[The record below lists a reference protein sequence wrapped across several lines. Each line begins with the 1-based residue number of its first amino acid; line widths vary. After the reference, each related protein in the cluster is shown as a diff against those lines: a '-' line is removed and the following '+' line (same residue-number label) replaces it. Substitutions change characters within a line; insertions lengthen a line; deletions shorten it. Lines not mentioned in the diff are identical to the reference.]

1 MRRIWFRL
9 SVAVLVWGSA
19 VTAADEEPH
28 AGRNPE
34 ERRDNAEKV
43 IAENLLIG
51 GLIEAELY
59 GGKEA
64 GESVSGMKLATFE
77 LGLEMKGESRF
88 SGRTLLL
95 WEEDDTEPIEVD
107 EALVTVELYD
117 GLSLSAGRMYVPF
130 GKFDSHF
137 VSDPLVLEL
146 AETRKTAFMADWC
159 RSGAC
164 LKAAVFDRQ
173 SDESEE
179 IDGVVLSLE
188 YASSDERFS
197 VGCSWISSIAES
209 DLLISE
215 NEGREEA
222 LEEVQGAGCYVFAR
236 RGRWIINGELI
247 GALESFKDEEG
258 TGLERVYA
266 WNVEGAV
273 CFLDD
278 VLELAVKA
286 EGSRGN
292 SYLAERQAGVCLS
305 CAIRDGVNVA
315 LEYLHG
321 KLSDDE
327 DRDMATFQVSY
338 EF

>member
-1 MRRIWFRL
+1 MR
-9 SVAVLVWGSA
+9 
-19 VTAADEEPH
+19 AAEEEPH

-43 IAENLLIG
+43 IADNLLIG

-59 GGKEA
+59 AGKEA

-107 EALVTVELYD
+107 EAVVAVELSD
-117 GLSLSAGRMYVPF
+117 GLSLSGGRMYVPF

-146 AETRKTAFMADWC
+146 AETRKTALMADWC

-164 LKAAVFDRQ
+164 IKAAVFDSQ
-173 SDESEE
+173 ADESEE
-179 IDGVVLSLE
+179 IDGVVVSLE
-188 YASSDERFS
+188 FTSSDERFS
-197 VGCSWISSIAES
+197 AGCSWISSIAES

-215 NEGREEA
+215 NEDRDEA
-222 LEEVQGAGCYVFAR
+222 LEEVQGAGCFVFGR
-236 RGRWIINGELI
+236 MGRWILNAEVIS
-247 GALESFKDEEG
+247 ALESLGDGEVS
-258 TGLERVYA
+258 GLERPHA

-273 CFLDD
+273 CFLHDK
-278 VLELAVKA
+278 LELAVKT
-286 EGSRGN
+286 EGSNGN

-305 CAIRDGVNVA
+305 CAIRDGVKAA

-327 DRDMATFQVSY
+327 DRDMVACQVSY